1 MLRIGTKFGY
11 LVDEEEEVDEDED
24 EEATTNSSETGELYK
39 EGELRLLYNANF
51 LWSLVKYLIEE
62 FKPEDVDGFNFNFNF
77 ETLVI
82 DEIILN

>member
-1 MLRIGTKFGY
+1 MILLFEFA
-11 LVDEEEEVDEDED
+11 VDEEEEGDEDD
-24 EEATTNSSETGELYK
+24 EEEDATTNSSETGELYK

-77 ETLVI
+77 EILVI
-82 DEIILN
+82 DEIMLN